1 MKSAFRIWYMNYW
14 SAVGFF
20 DIMLTHKPE
29 EPDESC
35 LASQTCPNRQTDEL
49 ISYVDYL
56 HLGHL

>member
-1 MKSAFRIWYMNYW
+1 MNYW